1 MQLINLKIVLEVS
14 GAEATISQMILNPLS
29 KFLRDSLSKNPSQNK
44 LSLHL
49 YKSNLNQNLTK
60 LC

>member
-1 MQLINLKIVLEVS
+1 MQLICLKIVLEVS

-49 YKSNLNQNLTK
+49 YKSK
-60 LC
+60 